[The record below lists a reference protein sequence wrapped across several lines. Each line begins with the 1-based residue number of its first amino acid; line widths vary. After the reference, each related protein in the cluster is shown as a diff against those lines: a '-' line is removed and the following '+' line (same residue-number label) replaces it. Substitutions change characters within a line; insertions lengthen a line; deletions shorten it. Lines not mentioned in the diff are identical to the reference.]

1 MHYFIHN
8 VLTLYLTKYLL
19 ISTSILNISIC
30 ILINYIQNQY
40 FLNQIIIL
48 KKYILIIMLSNFNK
62 PNFIPNSYPNISLN
76 SSIIFLTY

>member
-19 ISTSILNISIC
+19 ISTSILNISIY
-30 ILINYIQNQY
+30 IFINYIQNQY

-48 KKYILIIMLSNFNK
+48 KKID
-62 PNFIPNSYPNISLN
+62 SYYNVIE
-76 SSIIFLTY
+76 F